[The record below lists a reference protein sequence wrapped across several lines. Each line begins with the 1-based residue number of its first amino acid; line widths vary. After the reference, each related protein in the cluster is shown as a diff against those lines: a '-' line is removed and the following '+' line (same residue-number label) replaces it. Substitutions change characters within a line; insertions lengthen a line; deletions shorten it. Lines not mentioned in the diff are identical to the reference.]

1 MNVFCKIIL
10 PLLCIISCSERKEI
24 EVYNMK
30 IDENKK
36 EVLVEIRNNTENNYY
51 LLSPV
56 VDAMAD
62 HGLNHITSEMI
73 KHLQY
78 IGGEMIEGEIHH
90 KKLDSIVCSVCI
102 WDDICK
108 EEYYAMRDI
117 VLLPKKSVKKIKYK
131 YDNEEYMEIETVH
144 IGFPYNGYYN
154 EIGKKMQFML
164 KKKLDSSNII
174 KGYEFYNKDIETMTI
189 KM

>member
-1 MNVFCKIIL
+1 MKAKFYKIVTLLLMLSCK
-10 PLLCIISCSERKEI
+10 EHQDV

-30 IDENKK
+30 IDEEKK

-56 VDAMAD
+56 VSIM
-62 HGLNHITSEMI
+62 T
-73 KHLQY
+73 KYLQH
-78 IGGEMIEGEIHH
+78 IGGEMIEGQIHH
-90 KKLDSIVCSVCI
+90 KKIDNIVCSVYI

-131 YDNEEYMEIETVH
+131 YDNEEYIEIETVH

-154 EIGKKMQFML
+154 EIGKKMHFML

-174 KGYEFYNKDIETMTI
+174 KGYEFYNKDIETRTI

>member
-10 PLLCIISCSERKEI
+10 PLLCIISCSKRKEI

-30 IDENKK
+30 IDEEKK

-56 VDAMAD
+56 VGAMAD
-62 HGLNHITSEMI
+62 HGLNDITSEMI
-73 KHLQY
+73 
-78 IGGEMIEGEIHH
+78 EGQMHH

-117 VLLPKKSVKKIKYK
+117 VLLPKKSVKTIKYK
-131 YDNEEYMEIETVH
+131 YNNEKEYKIDNFFIF
-144 IGFPYNGYYN
+144 FPYNGYSN

-174 KGYEFYNKDIETMTI
+174 KGYEFYNKDMETI
-189 KM
+189 YDH

>member
-10 PLLCIISCSERKEI
+10 PLLCIISCSKRKEI

-56 VDAMAD
+56 VSAMTD
-62 HGLNHITSEMI
+62 HGLHHITSEMI
-73 KHLQY
+73 KGQ
-78 IGGEMIEGEIHH
+78 MHH
-90 KKLDSIVCSVCI
+90 KKLDSIVCSVYI

-108 EEYYAMRDI
+108 EEYYAMREI

-131 YDNEEYMEIETVH
+131 YDNEEYIEIETVH
-144 IGFPYNGYYN
+144 IGFPYNLFSN
-154 EIGKKMQFML
+154 SKENKKMYFML

>member
-56 VDAMAD
+56 VSAMTD
-62 HGLNHITSEMI
+62 HGLHHITSKMI
-73 KHLQY
+73 KGQ
-78 IGGEMIEGEIHH
+78 MHH
-90 KKLDSIVCSVCI
+90 KKLDSIVCSVYI
-102 WDDICK
+102 WDDICT

-117 VLLPKKSVKKIKYK
+117 VLLPKKSVKTIKYK
-131 YDNEEYMEIETVH
+131 YNNKEEYKIDKFYTD
-144 IGFPYNGYYN
+144 FPYNSFSN
-154 EIGKKMQFML
+154 SKEKKKMHFML

-174 KGYEFYNKDIETMTI
+174 KGYEFYNKDIETRTI

>member
-1 MNVFCKIIL
+1 MNIFCKIIL
-10 PLLCIISCSERKEI
+10 PLLCIISCSKRDEI
-24 EVYNMK
+24 EVYNMEL
-30 IDENKK
+30 DENKK

-51 LLSPV
+51 LLSPGV
-56 VDAMAD
+56 SIM
-62 HGLNHITSEMI
+62 T

-78 IGGEMIEGEIHH
+78 IGGEMIEGQMHH

-117 VLLPKKSVKKIKYK
+117 VLLPKKSVKTIKYK
-131 YDNEEYMEIETVH
+131 YNNEKEYRKIETVD
-144 IGFPYNGYYN
+144 IYFPYNGYSN

>member
-10 PLLCIISCSERKEI
+10 PLLCIISSSKRKEI

-56 VDAMAD
+56 VSAMTD
-62 HGLNHITSEMI
+62 HGLHHITSEMI
-73 KHLQY
+73 KGQ
-78 IGGEMIEGEIHH
+78 MHH
-90 KKLDSIVCSVCI
+90 KKLDSIVCSVYI
-102 WDDICK
+102 WDDICT

-131 YDNEEYMEIETVH
+131 YDNEEYIEIETVH
-144 IGFPYNGYYN
+144 IGFPYNLFSN
-154 EIGKKMQFML
+154 SKENKKMYFML

>member
-10 PLLCIISCSERKEI
+10 PLLCIISCSKRDEI
-24 EVYNMK
+24 EVYNMEL
-30 IDENKK
+30 DENKK

-51 LLSPV
+51 LLSPIV
-56 VDAMAD
+56 SIMA
-62 HGLNHITSEMI
+62 

-78 IGGEMIEGEIHH
+78 IDGEMIEGQIHH
-90 KKLDSIVCSVCI
+90 KKLDSIVCSVYI

-131 YDNEEYMEIETVH
+131 YDNEEYIEIETVH
-144 IGFPYNGYYN
+144 IGFPYNGYDN

-174 KGYEFYNKDIETMTI
+174 KGYVFYNKDIETMTI

>member
-73 KHLQY
+73 
-78 IGGEMIEGEIHH
+78 EGQIHH
-90 KKLDSIVCSVCI
+90 KKIDSIVCSVCI
-102 WDDICK
+102 WDDICT

-117 VLLPKKSVKKIKYK
+117 VLLPKKSIKTIKYK
-131 YDNEEYMEIETVH
+131 YNNEKEYKIDEFY
-144 IGFPYNGYYN
+144 IGFPYNGYFH
-154 EIGKKMQFML
+154 EIGKKMHFML

>member
-10 PLLCIISCSERKEI
+10 PLLCIISCSKRDEI
-24 EVYNMK
+24 EVYNMEL
-30 IDENKK
+30 DEEKK

-51 LLSPV
+51 LLSPGV
-56 VDAMAD
+56 SIMA
-62 HGLNHITSEMI
+62 
-73 KHLQY
+73 KHLQD
-78 IGGEMIEGEIHH
+78 IEGEMIEGQIHH
-90 KKLDSIVCSVCI
+90 EKLDSIVCSVCI

-131 YDNEEYMEIETVH
+131 YDNEEYIEIETVH
-144 IGFPYNGYYN
+144 IGFPYNGYYI

-164 KKKLDSSNII
+164 KKKLGSSNII

>member
-1 MNVFCKIIL
+1 MNVFCRIIL

-51 LLSPV
+51 LLSPGV
-56 VDAMAD
+56 SIMAKT
-62 HGLNHITSEMI
+62 LYHIR
-73 KHLQY
+73 
-78 IGGEMIEGEIHH
+78 GEMIEGQIHH
-90 KKLDSIVCSVCI
+90 KKIDSIVCSVCI
-102 WDDICK
+102 WDDICT

-117 VLLPKKSVKKIKYK
+117 VLLPKKSIKKIRYT
-131 YDNEEYMEIETVH
+131 YNEEEYRKIETAH
-144 IGFPYNGYYN
+144 IDFPYNGYSN
-154 EIGKKMQFML
+154 EIGKKMHIML

>member
-1 MNVFCKIIL
+1 MNIFCKIIL

-24 EVYNMK
+24 EVYNMEL
-30 IDENKK
+30 DEEKK

-56 VDAMAD
+56 VSIMTKT
-62 HGLNHITSEMI
+62 LNDITSEMI
-73 KHLQY
+73 
-78 IGGEMIEGEIHH
+78 EGQMHH
-90 KKLDSIVCSVCI
+90 KKIDSIVCSVCI
-102 WDDICK
+102 WDDICT

-117 VLLPKKSVKKIKYK
+117 VLLPKKSIKTIKYK
-131 YDNEEYMEIETVH
+131 YNNEEYIEIETVH

-154 EIGKKMQFML
+154 EIGKKMHFML

>member
-1 MNVFCKIIL
+1 MNIFCKIIL

-24 EVYNMK
+24 EVYNMEL
-30 IDENKK
+30 DENKK

-51 LLSPV
+51 LLSPIV
-56 VDAMAD
+56 SIM
-62 HGLNHITSEMI
+62 T
-73 KHLQY
+73 KHLQD
-78 IGGEMIEGEIHH
+78 IEGEMIEGQIHR

-131 YDNEEYMEIETVH
+131 YDNEEYIEIKTVH
-144 IGFPYNGYYN
+144 IGFPYNLFSN
-154 EIGKKMQFML
+154 SKENKKMYFML

>member
-24 EVYNMK
+24 EVYNMEL
-30 IDENKK
+30 DENKK

-51 LLSPV
+51 LLSPIV
-56 VDAMAD
+56 SIM
-62 HGLNHITSEMI
+62 T

-78 IGGEMIEGEIHH
+78 IDGEMIEGQIHH
-90 KKLDSIVCSVCI
+90 KKLDSIVCSVYI

-131 YDNEEYMEIETVH
+131 YDNEEYIEIETVH
-144 IGFPYNGYYN
+144 IGFLYNLFSN
-154 EIGKKMQFML
+154 SKENKKMYFML

>member
-1 MNVFCKIIL
+1 MNIFCKIIL

-24 EVYNMK
+24 EVYNMEL
-30 IDENKK
+30 DEEKK

-56 VDAMAD
+56 VSIMTKT
-62 HGLNHITSEMI
+62 LNDITSEMI
-73 KHLQY
+73 
-78 IGGEMIEGEIHH
+78 EGQMHH
-90 KKLDSIVCSVCI
+90 KKIDSIVCSVCI
-102 WDDICK
+102 WDDICT

-117 VLLPKKSVKKIKYK
+117 VLLPKKSIKTIKYK
-131 YDNEEYMEIETVH
+131 YNNEEYIEIETVH

-154 EIGKKMQFML
+154 EIGKKMHFML

-174 KGYEFYNKDIETMTI
+174 KGYEFYNKEYRNYDH
-189 KM
+189 

>member
-1 MNVFCKIIL
+1 MEL
-10 PLLCIISCSERKEI
+10 
-24 EVYNMK
+24 
-30 IDENKK
+30 DENKK

-51 LLSPV
+51 LLSPGV
-56 VDAMAD
+56 SIMA
-62 HGLNHITSEMI
+62 
-73 KHLQY
+73 KHLQD
-78 IGGEMIEGEIHH
+78 IEGEMIEGQIHH
-90 KKLDSIVCSVCI
+90 EKLDSIVCSVCI

-117 VLLPKKSVKKIKYK
+117 VLLPKKSVKTIKYK
-131 YDNEEYMEIETVH
+131 YNNEKEYKIDEFYTV
-144 IGFPYNGYYN
+144 FPYNGYSN
-154 EIGKKMQFML
+154 EIGKKMHFML